1 MKLFP
6 LFPTQVIAHDLE
18 NYSDYRNELI
28 RYCYQDQKDS
38 DGVKISNMGGWQS
51 EHKQIDLLS
60 GVYEE
65 LSTSLSTYL
74 STQFAF
80 SMPWVNINPPRTS
93 NERHTHPGSDLSVV
107 MYVKVPENSGSIEM
121 TNPAYIESFNLL
133 SSIKPEA
140 NLTPSI
146 AITPMEGRVLIFP
159 SNILH
164 RVLENKSDDNRTS
177 ISWNIKIL

>member
-18 NYSDYRNELI
+18 NYSNYRDKLI
-28 RYCYQDQKDS
+28 RYCYQDQKDF

-60 GVYEE
+60 DVYEE

-74 STQFAF
+74 STRFAF
-80 SMPWVNINPPRTS
+80 SMPWVNINPPHTS

-133 SSIKPEA
+133 SSVKPEA

-146 AITPMEGRVLIFP
+146 AITPIEGRVLIFP

-164 RVLENKSDDNRTS
+164 RVLENKSDDNRIS

>member
-6 LFPTQVIAHDLE
+6 LFPTHVIAHDLE
-18 NYSDYRNELI
+18 NYSEYRNKLI

-38 DGVKISNMGGWQS
+38 DGVKISNRGGWQS

-65 LSTSLSTYL
+65 VSESLTSYL
-74 STQFAF
+74 VPQFAF
-80 SMPWVNINPPRTS
+80 SMPWININPPGTS

-107 MYVKVPENSGSIEM
+107 MYVKVPENSGAIEM

-133 SSIKPEA
+133 SSVRPEA

-146 AITPMEGRVLIFP
+146 AITPLEGRVLIFP

-164 RVLENKSDDNRTS
+164 RVLENESDDDRIS
-177 ISWNIKIL
+177 ISWNVKVL

>member
-18 NYSDYRNELI
+18 NYSDYRNKLI
-28 RYCYQDQKDS
+28 RYCYQDQKDF

-60 GVYEE
+60 DVYEE
-65 LSTSLSTYL
+65 LSASLVTYI
-74 STQFAF
+74 SMKFAF
-80 SMPWVNINPPRTS
+80 SMPWVNINPPHTS

-107 MYVKVPENSGSIEM
+107 MYVKVPENSGAIEM

-133 SSIKPEA
+133 SSVRPEA
-140 NLTPSI
+140 NLAPSV

-164 RVLENKSDDNRTS
+164 RVLENKSNDDRIS